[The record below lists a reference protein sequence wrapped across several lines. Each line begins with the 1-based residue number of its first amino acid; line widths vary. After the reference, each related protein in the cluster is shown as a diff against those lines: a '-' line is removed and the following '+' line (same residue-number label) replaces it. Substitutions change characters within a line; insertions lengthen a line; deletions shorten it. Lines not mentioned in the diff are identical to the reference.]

1 MRIGIYANAI
11 NVWHWPYEFALDWAL
26 TEAPEIVDE
35 DDPASPIR
43 IPASVVARVRIPA
56 TLVFDVMRALNKTR
70 TATRRSMARSNDP
83 SKKTN
88 PISSVTRRDIPVMV
102 DPRFRY
108 RSEPWPNA
116 TTYTTYLPRES
127 GQQS

>member
-1 MRIGIYANAI
+1 
-11 NVWHWPYEFALDWAL
+11 
-26 TEAPEIVDE
+26 
-35 DDPASPIR
+35 
-43 IPASVVARVRIPA
+43 
-56 TLVFDVMRALNKTR
+56 
-70 TATRRSMARSNDP
+70 MARSNDP

-108 RSEPWPNA
+108 RSKPRPNA

-127 GQQS
+127 GQQG